1 MKYNVEVD
9 ALVVPNDDP
18 KGKYKPSSVEFSNIT
33 DLPSTLETAI
43 RHIEIVGKI
52 KDLEIYIH
60 GEEETSWGEKPS
72 THQNSAS

>member
-1 MKYNVEVD
+1 MKYDVEVD
-9 ALVVPNDDP
+9 AIVIP
-18 KGKYKPSSVEFSNIT
+18 KDRNGETPSSVEFSNIT

-52 KDLEIYIH
+52 KDLDVHIQ

-72 THQNSAS
+72 THQSSVR

>member
-9 ALVVPNDDP
+9 AIVIP
-18 KGKYKPSSVEFSNIT
+18 KDRNGETPSSVEFSNIT

-52 KDLEIYIH
+52 KDLEVYIH